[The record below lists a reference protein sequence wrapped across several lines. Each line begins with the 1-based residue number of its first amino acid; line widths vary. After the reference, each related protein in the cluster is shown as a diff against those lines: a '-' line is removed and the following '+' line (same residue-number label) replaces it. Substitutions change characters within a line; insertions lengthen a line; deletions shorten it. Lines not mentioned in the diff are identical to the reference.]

1 MNDLEKLITLA
12 HVVAKPYKITVF
24 ILSILL
30 LISVCA
36 NVYLA
41 TIENEV
47 IIEQDN
53 NFSDYNKNGMNN

>member
-1 MNDLEKLITLA
+1 MNDLENLIKMA
-12 HVVAKPYKITVF
+12 NIVAKPWKISVAILTV
-24 ILSILL
+24 LL
-30 LISVCA
+30 LISVGA